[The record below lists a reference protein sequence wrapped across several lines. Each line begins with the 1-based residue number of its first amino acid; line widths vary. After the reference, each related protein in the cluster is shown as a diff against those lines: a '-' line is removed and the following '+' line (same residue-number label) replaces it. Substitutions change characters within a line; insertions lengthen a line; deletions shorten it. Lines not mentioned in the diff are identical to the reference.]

1 MKRCLSIALVFALFL
16 SLFAGLELK
25 AEAASYLYNTGAR
38 GEVCTALSGYA
49 KSYYTG
55 NYTYNKLSTMTGN
68 SLRSALYTLVNTDK
82 KSYVYNDLRTY
93 LAYTDADY
101 TNSNNLILF
110 YCSGSAPSAWD
121 SGTTWNREHVWPD
134 SLGGSALEGDLH
146 SMRPTDPKLNS
157 TRNNNLYGET
167 HTGKVA
173 TASDL
178 NGNAL
183 GGYYGIN
190 QNW

>member
-38 GEVCTALSGYA
+38 GEICTSLSSYA

-82 KSYVYNDLRTY
+82 KSYVYADLRTY

-101 TNSNNLILF
+101 TNSNNLIL
-110 YCSGSAPSAWD
+110 
-121 SGTTWNREHVWPD
+121 V
-134 SLGGSALEGDLH
+134 
-146 SMRPTDPKLNS
+146 
-157 TRNNNLYGET
+157 
-167 HTGKVA
+167 
-173 TASDL
+173 
-178 NGNAL
+178 
-183 GGYYGIN
+183 
-190 QNW
+190 